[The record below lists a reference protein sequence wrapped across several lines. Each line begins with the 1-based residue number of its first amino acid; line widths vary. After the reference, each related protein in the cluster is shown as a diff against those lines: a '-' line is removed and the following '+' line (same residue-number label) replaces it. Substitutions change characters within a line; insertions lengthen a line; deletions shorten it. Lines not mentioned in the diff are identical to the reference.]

1 MQTHWVM
8 QKAKELIDK
17 LPYAPPEAKAEKLR
31 VFLCN
36 VEPKALLVALAATPL
51 DGKADTWPHT
61 REMQTKTHCLS
72 LQDLNTEAISVP
84 LGEVKAT
91 KVLITWLTQ

>member
-1 MQTHWVM
+1 MQT
-8 QKAKELIDK
+8 AKPLIDT
-17 LPYAPPEAKAEKLR
+17 LGEIL
-31 VFLCN
+31 
-36 VEPKALLVALAATPL
+36 
-51 DGKADTWPHT
+51 

-91 KVLITWLTQ
+91 KVLIT

>member
-1 MQTHWVM
+1 MQM
-8 QKAKELIDK
+8 AKPLIDT
-17 LPYAPPEAKAEKLR
+17 LGEIL
-31 VFLCN
+31 
-36 VEPKALLVALAATPL
+36 
-51 DGKADTWPHT
+51 

-91 KVLITWLTQ
+91 KVLIT